1 MKHKMSKSHM
11 KHDGMN
17 MKSGKE
23 TMNHKGYVQGDME
36 PHVVDY
42 QKPSKDYSQEGFSKT
57 TEYMERQDAFQG
69 KEAKEVEKQAY
80 KGRYS

>member
-1 MKHKMSKSHM
+1 MKH
-11 KHDGMN
+11 

-23 TMNHKGYVQGDME
+23 SMGHKGYTQGDMN

-42 QKPSKDYSQEGFSKT
+42 QKPEKDFSQEGFSKT
-57 TEYMERQDAFQG
+57 TEYVERQDAFQAR
-69 KEAKEVEKQAY
+69 EAKDVEKQAY